1 MIIKV
6 KNISK
11 PNETFEIETNER
23 VCVGE
28 HLGFGDSLYK
38 VLGLIHCFDEYGMFT
53 KIKVLVK
60 EVTIKL

>member
-1 MIIKV
+1 MIIEV
-6 KNISK
+6 KDINK
-11 PNETFEIETNER
+11 PNETFKIEMNER
-23 VCVGE
+23 VYVGE
-28 HLGFGDSLYK
+28 HLGFRDSLYK